1 MEQQTKTNLLNPE
14 TWIRLLYMIVF
25 GLLSILARM
34 VVWVVA
40 ALQFLLVLVTGN
52 DNNNLRDLG
61 QGASKWTYQA
71 FLFVTFNSDEKP
83 FPFSDWPEI
92 DSTEIDSTEI
102 DSSEIDS
109 SEINSPETDKNEER
123 EASAELASDTE
134 GNTSEPADIDD
145 VPAFVD
151 NAEERTGENLDTS
164 KPVADEEVKG

>member
-1 MEQQTKTNLLNPE
+1 MEQQTKTNLLNSE

-40 ALQFLLVLVTGN
+40 VLQFLLVLVTGN

-92 DSTEIDSTEI
+92 DS
-102 DSSEIDS
+102 

-123 EASAELASDTE
+123 EAYAELASNTE
-134 GNTSEPADIDD
+134 ENTSEPEDIDD